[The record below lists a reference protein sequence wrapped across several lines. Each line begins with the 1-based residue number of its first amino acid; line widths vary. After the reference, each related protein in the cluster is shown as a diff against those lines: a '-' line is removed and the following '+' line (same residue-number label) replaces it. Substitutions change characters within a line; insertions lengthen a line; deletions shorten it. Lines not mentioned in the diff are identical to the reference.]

1 MGRKQNLAAAGE
13 FTKTHAPEVVAFYRR
28 EGETD
33 VRLPWR
39 PKNMTRL
46 AQIGKH
52 NPALRA
58 IVTRAEEIEG
68 HWIQQE
74 LDRLQDIE
82 RSHRRPP
89 EGRGVAP
96 MKKK

>member
-1 MGRKQNLAAAGE
+1 MAAAGVS
-13 FTKTHAPEVVAFYRR
+13 TKTHAPEVVAFYRR

-39 PKNMTRL
+39 LKNMTRL

-58 IVTRAEEIEG
+58 IVARAEEIES
-68 HWIQQE
+68 HWIQRE
-74 LDRLQDIE
+74 LDRLQEME
-82 RSHRRPP
+82 RSIAIRRKA
-89 EGRGVAP
+89 EELLR
-96 MKKK
+96 